1 MIKKLLKCFNI
12 ELKKVEKSK
21 GPEYSAVDWRRFSD
35 MILEELTKIADRAV
49 VEDERRMSVAR
60 LVRCRLAAVR
70 QTQDL
75 QQIVVT

>member
-1 MIKKLLKCFNI
+1 
-12 ELKKVEKSK
+12 
-21 GPEYSAVDWRRFSD
+21 